1 MYKIAKENLPAL
13 FHRIAAKNELYLPVR
28 QNGQV
33 NYAAWS
39 EDAVPELDTLKTVK
53 SPKDAFFPQSETL
66 YTCVKDEKNLH
77 IEPEELKQQEFVLF
91 GVKACDLQGIHVL
104 DQVFLADPPIPFMRR
119 AGNTVRSWRWPAMNR
134 KRPAFAAYSVSTAPI
149 RKRMCPHGS

>member
-13 FHRIAAKNELYLPVR
+13 FRRIAAKNELYLPVR

-104 DQVFLADPPIPFMRR
+104 DQVFLADPADTFYAARREHGTIVALACHEPNPRGLNITARPEPICP
-119 AGNTVRSWRWPAMNR
+119 
-134 KRPAFAAYSVSTAPI
+134 
-149 RKRMCPHGS
+149 RME